1 MPTTLH
7 PKYRPDIDGLRAVA
21 VLSVVLFHAFPS
33 IVSGGF
39 IGVDIF
45 FVISGY
51 LITSIILQN
60 IQNHSFSFGDF
71 YARRIRRIFPA
82 LILVLIACHVVGWFL
97 LMPSEYQQ
105 LGKHIAG
112 GATFSSN
119 FLLWLESG
127 YFDSSAESKLLLH
140 LWSLGIEEQ
149 FYILWP
155 AILVLAH
162 KTRIKSIKLIALI
175 LSVSLLINLWLTNT
189 NPTAAFFLPISRF
202 WELLAGAAL
211 AYYATGNNTSKAG
224 APVHTPSLLSP
235 KIRNPCSLL
244 GALLI
249 ALGLVLINRNSLFP
263 GWWALLPTI
272 GAVLL
277 IGGGSGAWVNQRILA
292 HPLLVW
298 VGLISYSLYLWHWP
312 IFTFYRL
319 YSFQEISNATYL
331 TLIAL
336 SICLAWLTTTLV
348 EPQFR
353 HTQKRWKL
361 FVLILGLV
369 GIGFIGWNCYN
380 REGMPFRAVAQQKF
394 NFHIDNAYGKTGC
407 LNQLDKNGQIVCNQN
422 ISTNDSQKMVFL
434 WGDSHAAHLNAGL
447 LARLTEDQFSLLDH
461 SLPAC
466 PPILNFLPR
475 QERSDATA
483 SNLECEKNNL
493 QAYKEIT
500 LYKPNTVLLAA
511 DWVQYDGVNQFNLI
525 TPEKISATIQDL
537 KDAGVKNIVLIG
549 NFPVFNIEQPRLA
562 AAFFKP
568 DLNNRTLQRLNIQSL
583 EINKTFS
590 KLAAQEGID
599 FLSPTE
605 ILCNSDGCLLSTS
618 NEKLLPIG
626 LDASHLSKAGSIY
639 FINQTRN
646 RRLLKLN

>member
-1 MPTTLH
+1 MSTILH

-21 VLSVVLFHAFPS
+21 VLSVVLFHAFPD
-33 IVSGGF
+33 IIPGGF

-60 IQNHSFSFGDF
+60 IQNDSFSFSNF

-82 LILVLIACHVVGWFL
+82 LILVLIACHIAGWFL

-112 GATFSSN
+112 GATFTSN

-127 YFDSSAESKLLLH
+127 YFDSSAESKPLLH

-155 AILVLAH
+155 ALLIFASNI
-162 KTRIKSIKLIALI
+162 RIKLIRLIVLI
-175 LSVSLLINLWLTNT
+175 LLGSFLINVWLTNI

-202 WELLAGAAL
+202 WELLVGATL
-211 AYYATGNNTSKAG
+211 AYWVTARKTSETY
-224 APVHTPSLLSP
+224 TPSSHLSP
-235 KIRNPCSLL
+235 KISNALSML
-244 GALLI
+244 GALLV
-249 ALGLVLINRNSLFP
+249 ALGLGFINRNSLFP

-277 IGGGSGAWVNQRILA
+277 IGGGSRSWLNQHILA
-292 HPLLVW
+292 HPFPVW
-298 VGLISYSLYLWHWP
+298 IGLMSYSLYLWHWP
-312 IFTFYRL
+312 VFTFYRL

-331 TLIAL
+331 ALIAI
-336 SICLAWLTTTLV
+336 SICLAWLTTILV

-361 FVLILGLV
+361 FALMLGLI
-369 GIGFIGWNCYN
+369 GIGFIGWNCFD

-394 NFHIDNAYGKTGC
+394 NFHIENAYGKTKC
-407 LNQLDKNGQIVCNQN
+407 LNQIGQNSHIVCNQN
-422 ISTNDSQKMVFL
+422 IAKNDSQKMVFL

-447 LARLTEDQFSLLDH
+447 LARLSKDKFALLDH

-475 QERSDATA
+475 QERSDAST
-483 SNLECEKNNL
+483 SNLECENNNVKAL
-493 QAYKEIT
+493 EAIK

-511 DWVQYDGVNQFNLI
+511 DWLQYDGINQFNLI
-525 TPEKISATIQDL
+525 TPEIIFATIRNL
-537 KDAGVKNIVLIG
+537 KEAGIQNIVLIG
-549 NFPVFNIEQPRLA
+549 NFPVFYVEQPRLA
-562 AAFFKP
+562 VALFKP
-568 DLNNRTLQRLNIQSL
+568 NVNNRTLQRLNTQSL
-583 EINKTFS
+583 EINKTLS
-590 KLAAQEGID
+590 KIAAQEGVY
-599 FLSPTE
+599 FLSPPD
-605 ILCNSDGCLLSTS
+605 ILCNQQGCLLSSSEET
-618 NEKLLPIG
+618 LLPIG
-626 LDASHLSKAGSIY
+626 LDISHLSKAGSVY
-639 FINQTRN
+639 FINQARN
-646 RRLLKLN
+646 KGLLKLD